1 MNKNLRI
8 LMVGAGAI
16 GGNTA
21 AFLSMAGYD
30 VTIVANREEVA
41 EQIRT
46 KGIKISGVLGNHEVV
61 MKAVAKVPELK
72 GLFDVVFIATKAY
85 DMPKVAKRLLANIH
99 EKSLVVSMQNGICTD
114 DLAAIVGAS
123 RTVGCV
129 IGFGA
134 TMLERGSLLI
144 TSHGDFIIGSIEKEH
159 KPSLLVV
166 QEMLNKVFPTT
177 ISNHIFEELYSK
189 LIINSC
195 ITSLGAICG
204 LKLGEMLKIKKASAI
219 FMGIIKEAMNVA
231 KSLNIHVPPY
241 AGKLNYY
248 KLIDDKTTWSR
259 FKANLVISIVGH
271 KYRNLKSSSLQ
282 SLERGQL
289 TEIDYFNGYIVRKA
303 DSIGIDVPINRQLVS
318 MIKQIE
324 AKQLAISLSNLDD
337 IKI

>member
-1 MNKNLRI
+1 MNKNLRV

-21 AFLSMAGYD
+21 AFMALAGYD

-85 DMPKVAKRLLANIH
+85 DMPKVARKLLTFIH

-114 DLAAIVGAS
+114 DLAAIVGPK

-144 TSHGDFIIGSIEKEH
+144 TSHGEFIIGSIDKEN
-159 KPSLLVV
+159 KPNLSIV
-166 QEMLNKVFPTT
+166 QEMLNKVFPTI
-177 ISNHIFEELYSK
+177 ISDNIFEELYSK

-204 LKLGEMLKIKKASAI
+204 LKLGEMLKIKKARAI
-219 FMGIIKEAMNVA
+219 FIGIIKEAMNVA
-231 KSLNIHVPPY
+231 KGLNINVPPY

-259 FKANLVISIVGH
+259 FKANLVISVVGH
-271 KYRNLKSSSLQ
+271 KYRHLKSSSLQ

-289 TEIDYFNGYIVRKA
+289 TEIDYFNGYIVKKA
-303 DSIGIDVPINRQLVS
+303 DEIGIDAPINRQLVA
-318 MIKQIE
+318 MIKKIE
-324 AKQLAISLSNLDD
+324 AKQLTIQLTNLDEVQL
-337 IKI
+337 